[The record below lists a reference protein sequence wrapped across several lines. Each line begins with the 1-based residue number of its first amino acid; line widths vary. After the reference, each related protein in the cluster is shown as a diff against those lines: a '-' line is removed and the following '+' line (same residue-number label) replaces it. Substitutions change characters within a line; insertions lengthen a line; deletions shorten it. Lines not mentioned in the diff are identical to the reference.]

1 MKIKVA
7 ILTSDSKYLARITNI
22 LSSRYSD
29 SLELYSFTDYEIA
42 LDTVNSSKI
51 NILFA
56 DPSFDIDFHLIPDRC
71 DFIWLVDQ
79 KDIETYKNRKAVCRF
94 QTVDLF
100 YKQILNIYSEHQE
113 EIFRHYT
120 VGNCKTVAFL
130 SVSGGAGASSLAAA
144 AAIILQLW
152 VKRFF
157 ILILKD

>member
-79 KDIETYKNRKAVCRF
+79 KDIET
-94 QTVDLF
+94 
-100 YKQILNIYSEHQE
+100 
-113 EIFRHYT
+113 
-120 VGNCKTVAFL
+120 
-130 SVSGGAGASSLAAA
+130 
-144 AAIILQLW
+144 
-152 VKRFF
+152 
-157 ILILKD
+157 